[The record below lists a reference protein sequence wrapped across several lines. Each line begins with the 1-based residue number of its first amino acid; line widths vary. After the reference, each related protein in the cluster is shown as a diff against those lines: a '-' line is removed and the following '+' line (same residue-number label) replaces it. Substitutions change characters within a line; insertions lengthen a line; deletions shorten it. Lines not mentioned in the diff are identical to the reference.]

1 MLTHTRNTLLQARYS
16 PDPYDMATSQQR
28 GTLGS
33 VCTLLQCSGS
43 SFVSRVYCCANGQV
57 VHDLFLEDL
66 ALAHVISQ
74 EQSKAVIKRNRVVEE
89 AEEETAK

>member
-1 MLTHTRNTLLQARYS
+1 M
-16 PDPYDMATSQQR
+16 
-28 GTLGS
+28 
-33 VCTLLQCSGS
+33 
-43 SFVSRVYCCANGQV
+43 SRVYCCANGQV

>member
-1 MLTHTRNTLLQARYS
+1 MVFDVWVLSHTGNTLFQAR
-16 PDPYDMATSQQR
+16 TSAVA
-28 GTLGS
+28 GNVAVGDALSGW
-33 VCTLLQCSGS
+33 SGS
-43 SFVSRVYCCANGQV
+43 RFRCCANEQV

-89 AEEETAK
+89 GAEETAKE

>member
-1 MLTHTRNTLLQARYS
+1 MLSHTRTTLLLCKLQARIS
-16 PDPYDMATSQQR
+16 AVAGKVAVGDALS
-28 GTLGS
+28 GW
-33 VCTLLQCSGS
+33 SGS
-43 SFVSRVYCCANGQV
+43 RFRFCANEQV

-89 AEEETAK
+89 GAEETSKE